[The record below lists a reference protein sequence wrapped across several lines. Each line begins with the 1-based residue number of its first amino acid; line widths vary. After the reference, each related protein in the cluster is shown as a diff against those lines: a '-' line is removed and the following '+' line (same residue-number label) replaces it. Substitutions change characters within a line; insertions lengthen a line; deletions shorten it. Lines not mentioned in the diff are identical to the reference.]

1 MNKSPPLTMG
11 GEHQLRGRT
20 IHIQTEESY
29 IQEKCRR
36 QYR

>member
-1 MNKSPPLTMG
+1 MNKSPPLMKSG
-11 GEHQLRGRT
+11 KHQLKGRT

-29 IQEKCRR
+29 IQEKCWR